1 MKKFTIS
8 KINQDKK
15 NSNSMVEHLSD
26 PVFKKHSK
34 IIVQSFK
41 KFEEIKLPKTNE
53 TLHLI
58 SLRNLNAVGAIN
70 YISTLEKIN
79 ELTIVVYSINEPS
92 ALRIIDIAKELNIKA
107 DIIVSTIRNTAA
119 YKKENAIKH
128 FEQNPEL
135 INLTYLGSHAKIILI
150 KTDVSYYSIE
160 TSANLSPNSRI
171 EQYVINNHEQ
181 LYLFHKN
188 WIEKAK
194 QSIND

>member
-1 MKKFTIS
+1 M
-8 KINQDKK
+8 
-15 NSNSMVEHLSD
+15 
-26 PVFKKHSK
+26 
-34 IIVQSFK
+34 
-41 KFEEIKLPKTNE
+41 
-53 TLHLI
+53 
-58 SLRNLNAVGAIN
+58 GAIN